1 MKTSLIGTFSIFL
14 FSLSLHAQV
23 NSPIDEGE
31 YISIGGIEQ
40 WVTIKG
46 SDRSKPAI
54 LFLHGGP
61 GSVMSPYD
69 ENIYGEWEKDFVLVN
84 WDQRGAGRTFGK
96 NAPAEL
102 DEKYWIENP
111 LTIELMTSDGIEL
124 SEYLIKHLG
133 KQKIIL
139 IGSSWGSLLGVTM
152 SQKRPDLFY
161 AYVGHSQIVN
171 HSESEIIA
179 FQKAIKLAEDTHD
192 QTSLDKLNS
201 LGSPPYVDA
210 KNTGQFYRVIKK
222 FEKENSVPAP
232 DSWWNLSQEYDN
244 EIDAQNRYNGDDY
257 SFINF
262 AGHQKLGIKSMV
274 AGLDFMKDALDFEIP
289 VYLIQGEADILTP
302 NEISKAYFD
311 KINAPKKEFYLVPG
325 AAHGHNQ
332 AIVDLQYKIV
342 KEQIAPGIIE

>member
-1 MKTSLIGTFSIFL
+1 MKANLLGPFL
-14 FSLSLHAQV
+14 FLLLSLTAFGQV
-23 NSPIDEGE
+23 ESPVDERK
-31 YISIGGIEQ
+31 YILIGGIEQ

-69 ENIYGEWEKDFVLVN
+69 DAIYGDWENDFVLVN

-96 NAPAEL
+96 NAPADL
-102 DEKYWIENP
+102 DEDYWIENP
-111 LTIELMTSDGIEL
+111 LTIEQMTSDGIEL
-124 SEYLIKHLG
+124 SEHLLKHLG

-152 SQKRPDLFY
+152 SQKQPDLFY

-171 HSESEIIA
+171 HSESEINAYHKIL
-179 FQKAIKLAEDTHD
+179 KMAEDTDD
-192 QTSLDKLNS
+192 QTSLDKLKS
-201 LGSPPYVDA
+201 IGSPPYDDA

-222 FEKENSVPAP
+222 FESDNSTPAP
-232 DSWWNLSQEYDN
+232 DYWWKLSHEYDN
-244 EIDAQNRYNGDDY
+244 EIDGQNRYDGDDY

-262 AGHQKLGIKSMV
+262 AGHQKLGIKSMI
-274 AGLDFMKDALDFEIP
+274 AGLDFMKDAVDFEIP
-289 VYLIQGEADILTP
+289 IYLIQGEEDIMTP
-302 NEISKAYFD
+302 KEISQAYFD
-311 KINAPKKEFYLVPG
+311 KINAPKKEFFLVPG

-332 AIVDLQYKIV
+332 AIVDTQYRIV
-342 KEQIAPGIIE
+342 RELIAPTIKD

>member
-1 MKTSLIGTFSIFL
+1 MRTNLFNTFLIFL
-14 FSLSLHAQV
+14 FSLTSLAQDGSSI
-23 NSPIDEGE
+23 NEGKFV
-31 YISIGGIEQ
+31 SIGGIEQ

-46 SDRSKPAI
+46 YDGAKPAI

-69 ENIYGEWEKDFVLVN
+69 EAIYGQWEKDFILVN

-102 DEKYWIENP
+102 TEDYWIENP
-111 LTIELMTSDGIEL
+111 LTIEQMTSDGIEL
-124 SEYLIKHLG
+124 SEHLIKFVG

-139 IGSSWGSLLGVTM
+139 IGSSWGSVLGVTM

-161 AYVGHSQIVN
+161 AYIGHAQIVN
-171 HSESEIIA
+171 LSESQIIA
-179 FQKAIKLAEDTHD
+179 YQKVLRMAETTSD
-192 QTSLDKLNS
+192 QTSSDKLKTI
-201 LGSPPYVDA
+201 GSPPYDDA

-232 DSWWNLSQEYDN
+232 DSWWKFSQEYDN

-262 AGHQKLGIKSMV
+262 AGHKKLGIKAMSE
-274 AGLDFMKDALDFEIP
+274 GLDFRKDAVDFEIP
-289 VYLIQGEADILTP
+289 IYLIQGEEDILTP
-302 NEISKAYFD
+302 KELSREYFD
-311 KINAPKKEFYLVPG
+311 KISAPKKEFFLVPG
-325 AAHGHNQ
+325 AAHGFNQ
-332 AIVDLQYKIV
+332 SIVDTQYKIL
-342 KEQIAPGIIE
+342 KEQIETSIKN